1 MKAILLK
8 SSTNRASFIIKRM
21 YKTLVFLFL
30 VIPQITLQAQTQEV
44 IFPDLSGDELLE
56 AIQSQYTPSF
66 VPTYGSSRDSLFGR
80 IDQVNDSLRCV
91 YTGYKVYLDPTE
103 DPTIAAY
110 MNGAGI
116 NTEHTYPQ
124 SKGAS
129 EEPARANM
137 HHLFPTRVDVNQV
150 RGSFA
155 FADIPDEN
163 TESWYYLD
171 QFRNSTPTSNI
182 DAYSEF
188 RNGAFEPP
196 EAHKGNI
203 ARAMF
208 YFYTIYRS
216 EAQAADPNFFS
227 SQMETLC
234 RWHYQDPVDEE
245 EWSRTWKIAE
255 YQDGKANPFVLDCSL
270 TSRLYCQNTAGTC
283 LSDLSDSPSQQ
294 PEVLIGN
301 AYPNPFNRE
310 ITIPLQLQTAA
321 QVSYNLYNGIGQVY
335 SSNSTD
341 RLSAGGHQI
350 IINPSDYP
358 GLQTGIWWVRLEIAQ
373 ADSTSV
379 HWVRMIYQP

>member
-1 MKAILLK
+1 
-8 SSTNRASFIIKRM
+8 M
-21 YKTLVFLFL
+21 YRTLVFLFL
-30 VIPQITLQAQTQEV
+30 VIPQLHLQAQTQEV
-44 IFPDLSGDELLE
+44 IFPDLSGNELLE
-56 AIQSQYTPSF
+56 AIQSQYTPST
-66 VPTYGSSRDSLFGR
+66 VPTYGLSRDSLFGR
-80 IDQVNDSLRCV
+80 IDKVGDSLRCV
-91 YTGYKVYLDPTE
+91 YTGFKVYLDPTA
-103 DPTIAAY
+103 DPTQAAY

-129 EEPARANM
+129 QEPARANM

-155 FADIPDEN
+155 FADIPDEV

-227 SQMETLC
+227 SQLATLC
-234 RWHYQDPVDEE
+234 KWHYQDPVDEE
-245 EWSRTWKIAE
+245 EWNRTWKIAA
-255 YQDGKANPFVLDCSL
+255 YQDNKANPFVLDCSL
-270 TSRLYCQNTAGTC
+270 TGRLYCQSTAGTC
-283 LSDLSDSPSQQ
+283 LSDIANSPKQ
-294 PEVLIGN
+294 ELAVTIGN
-301 AYPNPFNRE
+301 AYPNPFKRE
-310 ITIPLQLQTAA
+310 IRIPLQLQKTAE
-321 QVSYNLYNGIGQVY
+321 VSYNLYNGMGQVY
-335 SSNSTD
+335 RSNSTD
-341 RLSAGGHQI
+341 RLGAGEQQI
-350 IINPSDYP
+350 IIRPSDHP
-358 GLQTGIWWVRLEIAQ
+358 GLSPGIWWARLEIEQ
-373 ADSTSV
+373 ADNSSV
-379 HWVRMIYQP
+379 HWVRMVYQ